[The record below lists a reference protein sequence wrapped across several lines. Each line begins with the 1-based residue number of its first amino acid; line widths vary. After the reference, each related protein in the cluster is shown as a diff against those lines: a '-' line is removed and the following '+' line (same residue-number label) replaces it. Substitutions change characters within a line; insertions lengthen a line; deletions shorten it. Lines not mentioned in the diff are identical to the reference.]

1 MRALSKGEVP
11 DPRGGAARA
20 GRRGPGARGR
30 LRFVVGATN
39 AARTAEFVFLCV
51 QTPQSE
57 SGAADLSAV
66 EAVVHE
72 IAPVLRAGHRR
83 GQQVDDAGRA
93 PRSSSPG
100 TSAEAGASNDVGVA
114 SNPEFLRE
122 GTAVRDFLEPS
133 RVVIGCDDTAVAV
146 RVSDLYRDVQAP
158 ILVTDPASAEMI
170 KYASNAFL
178 ATKIS
183 FINAIANLC
192 EAVNADVREV
202 ALGMGYDPRI
212 GFEFLHPGPGLR
224 RFVLPEGHRRAHP
237 HRRHRR
243 LRLQPA
249 ARRRRREPPPARA
262 HHREAARRAPA
273 DRSRDVPVGVWGLTF
288 KANTDDLRDSP
299 ALVVCRRLLEEG
311 ARVRAYDPAAG
322 EAARRAAPG
331 PRRRRPIPYDAVR
344 DAQLLA
350 LLTEWDE
357 FRWLDFGRVADAM
370 ARAARAGRRPQPAR
384 PGGHASAR
392 LRLPGRRALMP
403 RAVVTGGAG
412 FLGFAPLR
420 PAPRARLGGRR
431 GRQLPHR
438 ATATTSRTSPTT
450 PASRSSSTTSS
461 TASRSTAPV
470 DAVLHLASPASP
482 PEYLAHPIAT
492 LEVGSIGT
500 RHALD
505 LARAHGARFLLAST
519 SEIYG
524 DPLVHPQ
531 PESYFGNVNSVG
543 PRSVYDEAK
552 RYAEAITMA
561 YHREFGV
568 DTKIVRI
575 FNTYGP
581 RLGAADGRVVSN
593 FLAQAMRGEPLT
605 VYGDGKQTRSF
616 CFVSDEVDGLLALL
630 ESDHVGPM
638 NIGNPDEFTMLELAE
653 LVLEVTG
660 ADQRP
665 RVRAAADRRSPSSAG
680 PTSRSPS
687 GCSAG
692 IRRST
697 SAKVSPART
706 TGTGGS
712 VSPDETHDYRKLSV
726 IVPVFDERNTVVEIV
741 RRMRAVDLPVD
752 LEIVIVDDG
761 STDGTRDVLR
771 QLGDST
777 VRVITH
783 EANRGK
789 GAAIRSGLAHVTGD
803 LVLVQDADL
812 EYDPEDWPKLLAPIL
827 RGKARVVYGSRF
839 TGERRNMLFLHWVG
853 NRFLSLVTNVLYNTT
868 LSDMETCYKLFDRDA
883 ARRHHAAGAALRVRA
898 RGHGQDPA
906 ARHPHLRGAD
916 LLHRSRVRRGQE
928 DHLAR
933 RLHRALDP
941 RQVPLRGLMTS
952 PAPPP
957 GRRWW

>member
-1 MRALSKGEVP
+1 M
-11 DPRGGAARA
+11 
-20 GRRGPGARGR
+20 
-30 LRFVVGATN
+30 
-39 AARTAEFVFLCV
+39 
-51 QTPQSE
+51 
-57 SGAADLSAV
+57 
-66 EAVVHE
+66 
-72 IAPVLRAGHRR
+72 
-83 GQQVDDAGRA
+83 
-93 PRSSSPG
+93 
-100 TSAEAGASNDVGVA
+100 
-114 SNPEFLRE
+114 
-122 GTAVRDFLEPS
+122 
-133 RVVIGCDDTAVAV
+133 
-146 RVSDLYRDVQAP
+146 
-158 ILVTDPASAEMI
+158 
-170 KYASNAFL
+170 
-178 ATKIS
+178 
-183 FINAIANLC
+183 
-192 EAVNADVREV
+192 
-202 ALGMGYDPRI
+202 
-212 GFEFLHPGPGLR
+212 
-224 RFVLPEGHRRAHP
+224 
-237 HRRHRR
+237 
-243 LRLQPA
+243 
-249 ARRRRREPPPARA
+249 
-262 HHREAARRAPA
+262 
-273 DRSRDVPVGVWGLTF
+273 
-288 KANTDDLRDSP
+288 
-299 ALVVCRRLLEEG
+299 
-311 ARVRAYDPAAG
+311 RAYDPAAG
-322 EAARRAAPG
+322 EAAAARVPG
-331 PRRRRPIPYDAVR
+331 LEVVTDPYEAANG
-344 DAQLLA
+344 AQLLA

-357 FRWLDFGRVADAM
+357 FRWLDFARVAEAM
-370 ARAARAGRRPQPAR
+370 AAPHALVDARNLLDPVAMRRR
-384 PGGHASAR
+384 G

-412 FLGFAPLR
+412 FLGSHLCDLLR
-420 PAPRARLGGRR
+420 
-431 GRQLPHR
+431 
-438 ATATTSRTSPTT
+438 SREWDVVAVDNFLTGNRDNVAHLADDAGFTLVEHDVIDGIPVDG
-450 PASRSSSTTSS
+450 
-461 TASRSTAPV
+461 PV

-482 PEYLAHPIAT
+482 PEYLAHPFAT

-505 LARAHGARFLLAST
+505 LARANGARFLLAST

-561 YHREFGV
+561 YHREYGV

-616 CFVSDEVDGLLALL
+616 CFVSDEVEGLVALL

-638 NIGNPDEFTMLELAE
+638 NIGNPSEFTMLELAE

-660 ADQRP
+660 ERRATWCSSRCRP
-665 RVRAAADRRSPSSAG
+665 TTRSSAD
-680 PTSRSPS
+680 PTSPWPS
-687 GCSAG
+687 ACSVG
-692 IRRST
+692 IPAST

-741 RRMRAVDLPVD
+741 RRMRMVELPVE

-771 QLGDST
+771 QLADST

-783 EANRGK
+783 DVNRGK

-812 EYDPEDWPKLLAPIL
+812 EYDPEDWPKLLNPMM

-868 LSDMETCYKLFDRDA
+868 LSDMETCYKLFDRTLLD
-883 ARRHHAAGAALRVRA
+883 GITLRAQRFEFEPEVTA
-898 RGHGQDPA
+898 KI
-906 ARHPHLRGAD
+906 L
-916 LLHRSRVRRGQE
+916 RRGIRIYE
-928 DHLAR
+928 VPISYTGREFDEGKKITWR
-933 RLHRALDP
+933 DGFIALWTLVKYRFVD
-941 RQVPLRGLMTS
+941 
-952 PAPPP
+952 
-957 GRRWW
+957 